1 MHLTF
6 ESVHELREFLD
17 FAYETGRLVAAG
29 REVPAPTTKD
39 NNEGFC
45 QGVGTEVS
53 AEESIANREA
63 QDAKNA
69 AFIAA
74 NVAENAAVAK
84 RKRRTKAEIA
94 ADETSERAKN
104 VEPFGDEPGNTP
116 DAPAVDGNPF
126 EQVGSENVQ
135 AILNAPDQKSA
146 IAAGIAATSSGTTDE
161 LPARDNAAAM
171 DAITHLNRCREF
183 IASQGM
189 PKYNE
194 SFTVA
199 GLQPNVMA
207 YSDAD
212 RAHHAAALDHLT
224 PKA

>member
-1 MHLTF
+1 LHLTF
-6 ESVHELREFLD
+6 ESVRDLREFLD

-29 REVPAPTTKD
+29 REAPAPTSEDD
-39 NNEGFC
+39 NESVC

-53 AEESIANREA
+53 AEESIANHEA
-63 QDAKNA
+63 QNAANA

-94 ADETSERAKN
+94 ADEAAAAVVNEAIEPTS
-104 VEPFGDEPGNTP
+104 
-116 DAPAVDGNPF
+116 DAPADNGNPF

-161 LPARDNAAAM
+161 LPARDDAAAM